1 MVRGI
6 EIRYLYHDNDV
17 IQLQIVADNG
27 RFRGTTR
34 VYAGIGE
41 LSDIAESLRG
51 FPEDPYDKRQVMFGQ
66 FGRKIAG
73 GAVRLRLYCRDMAGH
88 PVIEVKIEA
97 AYAASYVAETMTALI
112 DFEPAALDVFLQ
124 ELPKLEKQFSGC
136 AALTTH

>member
-1 MVRGI
+1 MLRGI
-6 EIRYLYHDNDV
+6 RITYLCHDDDV

-66 FGRKIAG
+66 FGRKMAG

-88 PVIEVKIEA
+88 PVIEVRLEGDYTA
-97 AYAASYVAETMTALI
+97 PYVAETTTAFL

-124 ELPKLEKQFSGC
+124 ELPKLEKQFSGY
-136 AALTTH
+136 AALAIG